1 MTVFGYQSVLFAMIK
16 YIVFCRGRNLSAPG
30 YLIVFQSGSM
40 NRTPTLIQIQARCLS
55 YSFVHIVKGVCNTPL
70 LLVPGTFFPLI
81 FNFEL
86 WFYASRFSF
95 LVFRYAPYDIR
106 YAYLLYTIYA
116 LTNTV
121 AGLLLLPGHKVLY
134 RVLPD

>member
-16 YIVFCRGRNLSAPG
+16 YIVFCRGRDLSAPG
-30 YLIVFQSGSM
+30 YLVVFQSGSM

-95 LVFRYAPYDIR
+95 LVFRYTPYDIR
-106 YAYLLYTIYA
+106 YTLLQIPSQVFSCYPAIKFYI
-116 LTNTV
+116 
-121 AGLLLLPGHKVLY
+121 GFY
-134 RVLPD
+134 RIR